1 MISVRQSVFETN
13 SSSTHSVTIC
23 NESDYERWKR
33 GEILFAPYENRFV
46 ENLPLSPVEQKKAK
60 QDYKEQ
66 SNMFWKPWDVLTK
79 DEQSQ
84 WYKNWSA
91 THKYHGNYETF
102 DEYYRHDL
110 NYFDESFVSQSGDK
124 IVVFGRYGY
133 DG

>member
-13 SSSTHSVTIC
+13 SSSTHSVTVC

-33 GEILFAPYENRFV
+33 GETLYASYENRFV
-46 ENLPLSPVEQKKAK
+46 EHLPLSPEEQQKAQ
-60 QDYKEQ
+60 QDYKAK

-79 DEQSQ
+79 EEQNK
-84 WYKNWSA
+84 WYQHWSA
-91 THKYHGNYETF
+91 VYKYHGNYETF
-102 DEYYRHDL
+102 DEYHQHDL
-110 NYFDESFVSQSGDK
+110 HYFSESFISQSGDK